1 MRKQKRRGLIFGM
14 LAVVLA
20 LTTGFIF
27 TSQISELQHR
37 IGDMQQVV
45 VAKHAIPPRTQITAD
60 MLELQEIPRLYAHPS
75 YIQSIADV
83 ADQRIAVVPLAEG
96 AIVRQ
101 SDVAPAN
108 GLEDG
113 WRGLSI
119 GVNPVAVL
127 VDRVQTGSHVDVI
140 VSYETT
146 YLDAEGKEVQA
157 KRTATLLSDVE
168 VLSIAGAPQPRATLQ
183 RTDNEASAASA
194 AQGGSD
200 LGPADAVPADAFGNN
215 YGLRDSV
222 VIATLKVSPTDA
234 QQLAYMDTYAS
245 DIRLALRRNDDRA
258 IEPLKPL
265 SEEDFK

>member
-1 MRKQKRRGLIFGM
+1 M
-14 LAVVLA
+14 
-20 LTTGFIF
+20 
-27 TSQISELQHR
+27 
-37 IGDMQQVV
+37 
-45 VAKHAIPPRTQITAD
+45 
-60 MLELQEIPRLYAHPS
+60 YAHPS
-75 YIQSIADV
+75 YLQSINDV
-83 ADQRIAVVPLAEG
+83 ANQRIAVVPLDAG

-113 WRGLSI
+113 WRALSI

-127 VDRVQTGSHVDVI
+127 VDRVQVGSRVDVI
-140 VSYETT
+140 VSYETSF
-146 YLDAEGKEVQA
+146 LDSEGKEVA
-157 KRTATLLSDVE
+157 TRRTSTLLSDVE
-168 VLSIAGAPQPRATLQ
+168 VLGIAGAPQPRETLQ
-183 RTDNEASAASA
+183 RPPSEADA
-194 AQGGSD
+194 AQAADSD
-200 LGPADAVPADAFGNN
+200 SAFGPASTTIGSSPVDN

-222 VIATLKVSPTDA
+222 VIATLKVSPEDA